1 MSLAEL
7 IADVGR
13 QGGASIVTGTVGWA
27 QGRPAVT
34 IEGVQVPAT
43 WLDPVSVNYGDSV
56 AVALTRGEA
65 GQSSAIVLGR
75 VTDTPRPT
83 TGTVVSI
90 GSGQVVVRT
99 AFGTVS
105 ATHSWNP
112 PSVGQV
118 VSLLW
123 QDGRPTTVGPVT
135 YSAPDTPTAGPPPA
149 PAQQLGQVDG
159 VAVIRPVFSASW
171 STRRSDGRPW
181 TERIVAGGKF
191 QSVAAWGYGAQFAAL
206 KAIPELRVL
215 EASLHFGERTA
226 DGGNTAVTIQG
237 RCHAAG
243 SLGQQPTATGPSL
256 SAALAKWAPG
266 GQDVTLPT
274 EVAQWLI
281 TNGGGLLWTGG
292 STEGG
297 VSDIGTDPDSG
308 RITIKWTTLPP
319 APKGQGV

>member
-7 IADVGR
+7 IAGIGQ
-13 QGGASIVTGTVGWA
+13 QGGASIVTGTVGWS

-56 AVALTRGEA
+56 LVALTRGEA

-90 GSGQVVVRT
+90 GSGQAVVRT

-105 ATHSWNP
+105 ATHSWSA

-159 VAVIRPVFSASW
+159 VAVIRPAFSASW
-171 STRRSDGRPW
+171 SARRSDGHPW
-181 TERIVAGGKF
+181 TERIVVGGKF
-191 QSVAAWGYGAQFAAL
+191 ASTGAWGYGGQFAAL
-206 KAIPELRVL
+206 KAIPNFRTV

-226 DGGNTAVTIQG
+226 DGGNMPVTIQG
-237 RCHAAG
+237 RCHTAG
-243 SLGQQPTATGPSL
+243 SLVQQPTATGPSL
-256 SAALAKWAPG
+256 SVALAKWAPG
-266 GQDVTLPT
+266 GQDVTLPAD
-274 EVAQWLI
+274 VAQWLV